1 MCCVHV
7 LALELTAGLGL
18 YTAGEVWAGRWV
30 ISSLNLLYCTIPTKY
45 CVLDRWNGSRCHV
58 QQGLVAGR
66 GARAL
71 NYFPESWST
80 LLHIIAGI
88 SV

>member
-7 LALELTAGLGL
+7 LALELLAGLGL

-45 CVLDRWNGSRCHV
+45 CVLDRWNGSSCTSNKDWL
-58 QQGLVAGR
+58 QG
-66 GARAL
+66 GAL
-71 NYFPESWST
+71 EP
-80 LLHIIAGI
+80 
-88 SV
+88 